1 MRVVAALS
9 VAFVV
14 LVGVVAVTY
23 PNESDEVRQRN
34 AAFMKLGDGDTP
46 GGLKADPE
54 QGDTN
59 QVTICLRDDA
69 GFQACGII
77 LDIDPGFDG
86 VDMNSVD
93 VCFKD
98 AAGNYGV
105 TWREDGAGR
114 IKSDRD
120 QRDIEVDFDTNDFH
134 DDNDDGY
141 LDKASSNSDSD
152 LNDMVFNACG
162 ILPYLDVEPP
172 SFDAV
177 CQDLNQISR
186 IVESLDAKNPV
197 AADLRTA
204 LERTQNNLKDVIIVS
219 AANYHHAG
227 GGILGSC
234 GLVMDGEDAGD
245 GDFWGSNRE
254 S

>member
-1 MRVVAALS
+1 MRIVAVLS
-9 VAFVV
+9 MAFVV

-34 AAFMKLGDGDTP
+34 AAFMKLGDIKGESV
-46 GGLKADPE
+46 KADLE

-59 QVTICLRDDA
+59 QVLVCFKDA
-69 GFQACGII
+69 AGLQACG
-77 LDIDPGFDG
+77 LLTDIDPGFDG
-86 VDMNSVD
+86 EDMNQVTICARD
-93 VCFKD
+93 E
-98 AAGNYGV
+98 AGNFRV
-105 TWREDGAGR
+105 T
-114 IKSDRD
+114 
-120 QRDIEVDFDTNDFH
+120 
-134 DDNDDGY
+134 
-141 LDKASSNSDSD
+141 
-152 LNDMVFNACG
+152 NACG

>member
-1 MRVVAALS
+1 MRIVAVLS

-14 LVGVVAVTY
+14 LVGVVAITY

-34 AAFMKLGDGDTP
+34 AAFMKLGDIKGESV
-46 GGLKADPE
+46 KADPE
-54 QGDTN
+54 PGDTN

-77 LDIDPGFDG
+77 LDTEAPSFDG

-105 TWREDGAGR
+105 TWREDGAGH

-141 LDKASSNSDSD
+141 LDKASSNSDGD

-162 ILPYLDVEPP
+162 IILDTEAP

-177 CQDLNQISR
+177 CEDLNEISR
-186 IVESLDAKNPV
+186 IVEKLDAKNPV

-204 LERTQNNLKDVIIVS
+204 LERTQNNWITRG
-219 AANYHHAG
+219 N
-227 GGILGSC
+227 ILGSC
-234 GLVMDGEDAGD
+234 ASFNWQEN
-245 GDFWGSNRE
+245 S
-254 S
+254 

>member
-1 MRVVAALS
+1 MKIVAVLS

-59 QVTICLRDDA
+59 QVLVCVKDA
-69 GFQACGII
+69 AGLQACG
-77 LDIDPGFDG
+77 LLTDIDPGFDG

-105 TWREDGAGR
+105 TYREDGANR

-141 LDKASSNSDSD
+141 VDKASPNVNR
-152 LNDMVFNACG
+152 LQENC
-162 ILPYLDVEPP
+162 
-172 SFDAV
+172 
-177 CQDLNQISR
+177 
-186 IVESLDAKNPV
+186 
-197 AADLRTA
+197 
-204 LERTQNNLKDVIIVS
+204 
-219 AANYHHAG
+219 ANG
-227 GGILGSC
+227 T
-234 GLVMDGEDAGD
+234 
-245 GDFWGSNRE
+245 F
-254 S
+254 